1 MNKRK
6 GLLLAQ
12 RSSRPEKDKQSLH
25 ENEEYYRQRQQITE
39 HQFIHLSLLFKVFI
53 CSLCS
58 VGTLKRHWHFD
69 YVLTCGKEKVMG
81 EVYLAFTTYNLRRLM
96 SIFGCDT
103 LISKMRGCLGSF
115 FGQFLD
121 IFIKSRSFKLY
132 LRQKLLNLLFIPKLE
147 LYS

>member
-1 MNKRK
+1 MNTFLSREEVLPSLR
-6 GLLLAQ
+6 GN

-25 ENEEYYRQRQQITE
+25 ENKEYYRQRQQITE
-39 HQFIHLSLLFKVFI
+39 HQF
-53 CSLCS
+53 
-58 VGTLKRHWHFD
+58 GTLKRHWHFD

-115 FGQFLD
+115 FGQFPD
-121 IFIKSRSFKLY
+121 IFIKSSSFQTHLRLISVKNFSFCFLFLNWNYIHKKLM
-132 LRQKLLNLLFIPKLE
+132 
-147 LYS
+147 S